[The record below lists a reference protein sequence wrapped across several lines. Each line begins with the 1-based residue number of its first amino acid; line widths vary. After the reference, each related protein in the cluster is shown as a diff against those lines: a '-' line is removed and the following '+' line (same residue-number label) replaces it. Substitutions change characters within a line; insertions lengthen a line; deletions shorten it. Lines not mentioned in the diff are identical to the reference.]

1 MNILKNEYIKLY
13 AHALG
18 ISFNDFY
25 IIRMKLFAKLRNTC
39 TRQFFSDQD
48 WLSFKRLRGYIIRRK
63 FDIIPTN
70 AKIYMYQYFVAIL

>member
-39 TRQFFSDQD
+39 ARQFFQIRTGCHSDD
-48 WLSFKRLRGYIIRRK
+48 
-63 FDIIPTN
+63 
-70 AKIYMYQYFVAIL
+70 